1 MGLNGIL
8 RTLLQ
13 GWTSLGPTASTSME
27 NAFSNLPGPSTK
39 LPPRACIQQGKD
51 DLHPE
56 DESSGSESST
66 EKREIMRERS
76 MHTTIT
82 SPRINQ
88 ASGDRS
94 TGTTPS
100 RGKCSN
106 ENHDA
111 EIIEGTTEI
120 LEEAGQDSGIQS
132 SEKSTKEVAGTSARP
147 TENNGGNNDDNMQS
161 SAEMDSD
168 NHPASIMNTD
178 ALVITVPDSD
188 ASLSET
194 STGGDDITI
203 LESQMSSQH
212 VDTIIRS
219 EAAGMAARL
228 SGMNAPRA
236 PTKIAESSKKKHE
249 VVKSIVAAELGLLKN
264 QSTPPHSKDVD
275 VDLGTSPTGISTR
288 VG

>member
-1 MGLNGIL
+1 
-8 RTLLQ
+8 
-13 GWTSLGPTASTSME
+13 ME

-120 LEEAGQDSGIQS
+120 LEEAGQDGGIQS
-132 SEKSTKEVAGTSARP
+132 SEKSTKEVGGTSARP

-161 SAEMDSD
+161 SA
-168 NHPASIMNTD
+168 
-178 ALVITVPDSD
+178 
-188 ASLSET
+188 
-194 STGGDDITI
+194 
-203 LESQMSSQH
+203 
-212 VDTIIRS
+212 
-219 EAAGMAARL
+219 
-228 SGMNAPRA
+228 
-236 PTKIAESSKKKHE
+236 
-249 VVKSIVAAELGLLKN
+249 
-264 QSTPPHSKDVD
+264 
-275 VDLGTSPTGISTR
+275 
-288 VG
+288 